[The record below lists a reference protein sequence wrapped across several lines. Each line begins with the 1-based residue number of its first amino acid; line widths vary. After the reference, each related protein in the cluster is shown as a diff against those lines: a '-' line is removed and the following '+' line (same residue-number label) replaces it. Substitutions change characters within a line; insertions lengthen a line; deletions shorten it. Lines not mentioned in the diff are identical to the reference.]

1 MAKFYNEDYE
11 EVEAFSAEEVKEKI
25 EAERKQITSELGKTA
40 EETKTQLEAK
50 TKEYDNLSKKY
61 DSRKTEYDNLKTK
74 FEETQGDV
82 TKSADEKKAAFEK
95 MRDGMIKKAAGDD
108 QEYKEKLEE
117 AYGRIGSET
126 LDPAEMEQ
134 QLKESHA
141 IAMTH
146 LERDFSAFSMD
157 TAGSGDAPTVK
168 KADGETF
175 TETKSGKDTL
185 DHVMTSMG
193 QVAPAEGG
201 DKK

>member
-25 EAERKQITSELGKTA
+25 EAERKQIEEELGKTA
-40 EETKTQLEAK
+40 AEAKTQLEAK
-50 TKEYDNLSKKY
+50 TKEYEDLSKKY
-61 DSRKTEYDNLKTK
+61 ESRKGEYDNLKKK
-74 FEETQGDV
+74 FEETGDSL
-82 TKSADEKKAAFEK
+82 TKTADEKKQAFEK
-95 MRDGMIKKAAGDD
+95 MRDSMIAKAAGDD

-126 LDPAEMEQ
+126 LDPTEMEQ

-146 LERDFSAFSMD
+146 LERDFTAFSMD
-157 TAGSGDAPTVK
+157 TAGTGEAPTVK
-168 KADGETF
+168 KAGSETF

-193 QVAPAEGG
+193 QEAPAE